1 MVLVLTKQIEKLEI
15 QELRRAKITGEGEG
29 GRVDLCT
36 RWDSRQRLSNSS
48 RGRKSYF
55 CAFASTCSG
64 TFANRHLVRNPGRFH
79 KRQLVVDHRSEKP
92 LLALATYG

>member
-1 MVLVLTKQIEKLEI
+1 MVFVLTKQIKRFEI
-15 QELRRAKITGEGEG
+15 QEPRRAKITAI
-29 GRVDLCT
+29 RFT

-64 TFANRHLVRNPGRFH
+64 TFANRRLVRARSQPGRFH

-92 LLALATYG
+92 LLALATYS